1 VKTIEEALKLDTH
14 GMLEE
19 IQERRTVIKDMI
31 GWLYQ
36 GILEAEIS
44 KLYDEIERR
53 SNHARKA

>member
-1 VKTIEEALKLDTH
+1 MKTIEEALKLDSH

-19 IQERRTVIKDMI
+19 IQERRNMMKNMV
-31 GWLYQ
+31 GWLYPR
-36 GILEAEIS
+36 ILESEIS